1 METRTC
7 TLLLLLIA
15 CGLYAVSAHAQIYR
29 WTDAEG
35 RVHFSNTAPPPG
47 VNAAV
52 VDPNAKEAP
61 PGAESTECH
70 TVRCQG
76 ERMEDRQRR
85 RDETDARIAAERQ
98 AAAPKQPKG
107 LEFRKYISIQRGI
120 TEGELVGIAGEPDLK
135 TDQGIAL
142 AAPTTVQ
149 GSRNLVMAARAG
161 LRMITYTYM
170 PTAADPFITTI
181 TLVGGRV
188 SEIERVRKF

>member
-1 METRTC
+1 MPGIC
-7 TLLLLLIA
+7 TILISLA
-15 CGLYAVSAHAQIYR
+15 LWIAAAMPVQAQIYR

-35 RVHFSNTAPPPG
+35 RVHFSNSTPPPG
-47 VNAAV
+47 VKATV
-52 VDPNAKEAP
+52 VDPNAREAP
-61 PGAESTECH
+61 AMPESTECY
-70 TVRCQG
+70 TIRCQG
-76 ERMEDRQRR
+76 ERMEERQRR

-98 AAAPKQPKG
+98 AAAHKQPKG

-120 TEGELVGIAGEPDLK
+120 TEGELLGIAGEPDLK

-149 GSRNLVMAARAG
+149 GTRNVVTAARTG
-161 LRMITYTYM
+161 LKMVSYTYM
-170 PTAADPFITTI
+170 PTSADPFTTTI